1 MIGLETYFNLINIAG
16 VAITGAINP
25 IKINLIK
32 NLENNFKID

>member
-16 VAITGAINP
+16 VTITRAINP

-32 NLENNFKID
+32 ILEIILKID